1 MYRGFFLYMLIGYW
15 FILRMSQKK
24 NIFLFDNDSYRKR
37 NGKCQSKENVEF
49 GFLVEYEIDRI
60 IK

>member
-24 NIFLFDNDSYRKR
+24 NIFLFDNDSYRKGIA
-37 NGKCQSKENVEF
+37 NVKGKKMLNLDF
-49 GFLVEYEIDRI
+49 
-60 IK
+60 

>member
-1 MYRGFFLYMLIGYW
+1 MLIGYW

-24 NIFLFDNDSYRKR
+24 NIILFDNDSYRKGIA
-37 NGKCQSKENVEF
+37 NVKVNVEF

>member
-24 NIFLFDNDSYRKR
+24 NIILFDNDSYRKGIA
-37 NGKCQSKENVEF
+37 NVKVNVEF